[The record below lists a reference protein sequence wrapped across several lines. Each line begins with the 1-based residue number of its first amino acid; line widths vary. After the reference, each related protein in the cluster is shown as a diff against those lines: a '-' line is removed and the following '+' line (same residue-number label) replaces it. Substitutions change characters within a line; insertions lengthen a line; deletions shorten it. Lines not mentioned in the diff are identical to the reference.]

1 LPDAVGAVLLTL
13 SVAALSLA
21 IVEGPDWGWSSVRV
35 LSAFGVSAL
44 LLPLFILRSTRH
56 RAPVIPLSLF
66 RVRSFTVANAGVFVF
81 SLGFYA
87 LLLCS
92 VLFLTGVWDYSILR
106 AGIALTPGPLMA
118 AIAAVVGGRLS
129 DRFGQRVVAIPGG
142 LLFALG
148 ASLFALNVGLAPRYA
163 SDFLPAT
170 ILTGAG
176 IGLSFAAFGSAAVAE
191 LPRNRYATGSVVSA
205 AFRQIGA
212 VLGISALIAV
222 IGTPGQADA
231 RNVYER
237 AWVFMVVTGAAA
249 GIIAIALGRVRARHV
264 DELGDGEVKQSE
276 VSLDELPLAA
286 PVGGTTG

>member
-1 LPDAVGAVLLTL
+1 MAAVGAV
-13 SVAALSLA
+13 
-21 IVEGPDWGWSSVRV
+21 I
-35 LSAFGVSAL
+35 
-44 LLPLFILRSTRH
+44 
-56 RAPVIPLSLF
+56 
-66 RVRSFTVANAGVFVF
+66 
-81 SLGFYA
+81 
-87 LLLCS
+87 
-92 VLFLTGVWDYSILR
+92 
-106 AGIALTPGPLMA
+106 
-118 AIAAVVGGRLS
+118 GGRLS
-129 DRFGQRVVAIPGG
+129 DRFGQPVVAIPGG

-148 ASLFALNVGLAPRYA
+148 ASLFALNVGLAPRYV

-191 LPRNRYATGSVVSA
+191 LPRSRYATGSAVSA

-222 IGTPGQADA
+222 IGTPGQADVM
-231 RNVYER
+231 NVYQR

-249 GIIAIALGRVRARHV
+249 SIIAVALGLVRARHV